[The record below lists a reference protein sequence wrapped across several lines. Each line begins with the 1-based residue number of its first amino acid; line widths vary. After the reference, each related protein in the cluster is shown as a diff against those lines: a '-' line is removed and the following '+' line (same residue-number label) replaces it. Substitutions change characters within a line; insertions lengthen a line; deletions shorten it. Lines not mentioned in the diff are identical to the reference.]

1 MSDSAGTGLVTVR
14 QPFAKPS
21 CLSSRINNSLRLST
35 WLETS
40 PHLWPSKVCKLLLS
54 SPVFQN
60 GRKDFRG
67 LPRLTRTRIRARSV
81 SVSVQLRGRVT
92 RAAYTQFSFLNKSH
106 SYPYTY
112 LSQASPTQTWSLSD
126 SHQDR
131 VVRIVVRDTMN
142 LVCIVVQK

>member
-40 PHLWPSKVCKLLLS
+40 PHLRPSKVCKLLLS
-54 SPVFQN
+54 SPVFHN

-92 RAAYTQFSFLNKSH
+92 RAAYTQFSFLNKSGCQLLH
-106 SYPYTY
+106 TVWIWH
-112 LSQASPTQTWSLSD
+112 L
-126 SHQDR
+126 H
-131 VVRIVVRDTMN
+131 IVGRLLPVCSREG
-142 LVCIVVQK
+142 LVPS